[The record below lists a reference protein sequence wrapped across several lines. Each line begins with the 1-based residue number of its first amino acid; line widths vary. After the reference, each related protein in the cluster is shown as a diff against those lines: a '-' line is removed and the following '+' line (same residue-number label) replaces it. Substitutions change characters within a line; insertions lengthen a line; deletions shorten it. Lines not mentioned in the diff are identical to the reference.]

1 MGGGDALARVL
12 RDACLCDR
20 SFATRVV
27 SYAVDHSTNALRRRR
42 HDAATTENVVFDW
55 LTRLVEDFEAVPTGK
70 VRLEGNALWVSRRVI
85 VNFDVVETRAGRGR
99 AEDVRE
105 VRAWLG
111 DGRERPVT
119 TSLASVLVEMDFAGR
134 LFERLVVDPAFEFG
148 PIYGT
153 RRCAVSRLLRHAET
167 NGRPLALT
175 AIRHAHAFSGGRS
188 MRPPIDDEDR
198 DAPPWTRPWRASP
211 DDVEGVERLFS
222 DVLGPNALTRAGQ
235 RRLALRILREGDS
248 ETDAKDLERRWTRA
262 AWTLA
267 AGGDV
272 ETRRRLA
279 RELGLLGDDGEKN
292 GDASDEE
299 TRAWASFLVPWI
311 DPSVFLNVDATE
323 RERCS
328 KDAMR
333 SSRDSTRSFFVA
345 AAALDAAPEGH
356 ECGIETWTGSEKD
369 LRALA
374 RERPHLAH
382 VVEKTLRYGREH
394 EPPEWM
400 LARAMDVGLIS

>member
-1 MGGGDALARVL
+1 MI
-12 RDACLCDR
+12 
-20 SFATRVV
+20 

-42 HDAATTENVVFDW
+42 RDAATTEDVVFDW

-70 VRLEGNALWVSRRVI
+70 VRLDGNALWVSRRV
-85 VNFDVVETRAGRGR
+85 VANLDAVERRAGSRR
-99 AEDVRE
+99 VDDVRE

-119 TSLASVLVEMDFAGR
+119 TSLASVLKEMDFAGK
-134 LFERLVVDPAFEFG
+134 LFERLVVDPAFDFG
-148 PIYGT
+148 PTFGA
-153 RRCAVSRLLRHAET
+153 RRCLVSRLLRHAET
-167 NGRPLALT
+167 NGRPLALM
-175 AIRHAHAFSGGRS
+175 AVRHAHAFSGGRS
-188 MRPPIDDEDR
+188 MRPPLDEEDR
-198 DAPPWTRPWRASP
+198 DAPPWTRTWNAAPE
-211 DDVEGVERLFS
+211 DVEEVERLFS
-222 DVLGPNALTRAGQ
+222 SVLGPNALTRAGQ

-248 ETDAKDLERRWTRA
+248 ETGASDSERRWTRA

-279 RELGLLGDDGEKN
+279 RELGLLGLLDDDDDDGNDDGEKN

-328 KDAMR
+328 RDATR
-333 SSRDSTRSFFVA
+333 YSKNASRDATRSFFVA

-356 ECGIETWTGSEKD
+356 ECGIETWTGSEED

-374 RERPHLAH
+374 RDRPHLAH

-400 LARAMDVGLIS
+400 ISRAMGVGLASHKLS